1 MNIVT
6 GYIPTPEGVAAVDYA
21 IAQAKTSGATLTVVN
36 TGKDGDYSSPVFA
49 SGQDL
54 DALAAQLDAEGVAH
68 QSVQPTDGSPA
79 AASILARGGRGG
91 RRPHR
96 DRHPAPV
103 AGREA
108 DHRQHGPGRPARGGL
123 PGGGGQAEGLSGGG
137 ARA

>member
-21 IAQAKTSGATLTVVN
+21 IEQAKASGATLTVVN

-68 QSVQPTDGSPA
+68 QIVQPTDGSPA
-79 AASILARGGRGG
+79 AASILA
-91 RRPHR
+91 
-96 DRHPAPV
+96 AAV
-103 AGREA
+103 EA
-108 DHRQHGPGRPARGGL
+108 DADLIVIGIRRRSPVGKLITGSTA
-123 PGGGGQAEGLSGGG
+123 QAVLLN
-137 ARA
+137 ADCPVVAVKPRR